1 MADVEHINDDNVTI
15 VAQSLV
21 ESALTDW
28 ECGYALLRACAT
40 LQAILASDQDDPDEA
55 IATVLAEH
63 ADNVR
68 SAFQFVQA
76 GKVLH
81 S

>member
-1 MADVEHINDDNVTI
+1 MAEVEQINDDNVTA

-21 ESALTDW
+21 ESVLVDW

-40 LQAILASDQDDPDEA
+40 LQAILAADQDDPETA
-55 IATVLAEH
+55 IATVLSEH
-63 ADNVR
+63 ADNAR
-68 SAFQFVQA
+68 SALQFVQER
-76 GKVLH
+76 KVLH